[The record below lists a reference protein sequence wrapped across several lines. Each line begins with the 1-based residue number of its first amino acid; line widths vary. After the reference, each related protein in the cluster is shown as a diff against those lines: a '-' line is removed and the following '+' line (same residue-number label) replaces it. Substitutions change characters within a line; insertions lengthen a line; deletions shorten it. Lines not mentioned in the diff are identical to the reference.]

1 MRLYC
6 TSNTER
12 HALPRYCEGAFKWK
26 IMKNA
31 IPAIVCCMIKL
42 IDGEFPV
49 RRRERASPAS
59 SLVGRLPER
68 FGMQIN
74 SNHFLEIYFTLIKP
88 DWFSHSINLNYPRR
102 HSPASGPGNA
112 LQLLLQYFSSHGQLF
127 WADYRSLMIY
137 SESRC
142 FFRLRSGPRTARP

>member
-1 MRLYC
+1 
-6 TSNTER
+6 
-12 HALPRYCEGAFKWK
+12 
-26 IMKNA
+26 MKNA

-49 RRRERASPAS
+49 RRQNERVRLHS
-59 SLVGRLPER
+59 SSVVCQR

-102 HSPASGPGNA
+102 HSPSSGAVKASTFVAIFFIAQATILSRLPLA
-112 LQLLLQYFSSHGQLF
+112 YDLCRVLL
-127 WADYRSLMIY
+127 
-137 SESRC
+137 